1 MRVVQVTESLE
12 IGGAERVVVVLANAL
27 ARRHEV
33 SVVCAKRIGALAE
46 GLDARVTVDCLGK
59 GEGNDPRLIGHLYQ
73 YLRRNR
79 VDVVHTHDWGVFLD
93 TLIAAR
99 LARVRVCVHT
109 VHGEYMAYPPGAW
122 SALKK
127 ALRHWLE
134 RRVAPRGT
142 IACVSDALRTHVRA
156 EVGIAHE
163 AMVTI
168 PNGIAVGA
176 PPVRPLST
184 HGARPVRFI
193 TVGRLAA
200 VKNVG
205 MLLEAFAQVVAAH
218 PQVSL
223 RIVGDGPERA
233 RLEQQAAQLGV
244 AKQVDFA
251 GFRSDTDALL
261 GAADAFVLASISEGI
276 PMAVL
281 EAMRAALP
289 VVATRVGGIPNT
301 VADGATGILVESRD
315 VAGLAGALT
324 RIVTER
330 AAAEVMG
337 RAGFERVAA
346 LFSMD
351 AMVSGYERLYGA
363 GAGPA

>member
-33 SVVCAKRIGALAE
+33 SIVCTKRTGALAQ
-46 GLDARVTVDCLGK
+46 GLDPRVRVDCLGQ
-59 GEGNDPRLIGHLYQ
+59 GEGNDPRLIGRLYR
-73 YLRRNR
+73 YFRARRAE
-79 VDVVHTHDWGVFLD
+79 VVHTHDWGVFLD
-93 TLIAAR
+93 TMIAAK
-99 LARVRVCVHT
+99 LARVRTRVHT
-109 VHGEYMAYPPGAW
+109 VHGAYMAYPPGTW
-122 SALKK
+122 SARKK

-142 IACVSDALRTHVRA
+142 IACVSDALRAHVTE
-156 EVGIAHE
+156 EVGIAGD

-176 PPVRPLST
+176 PPPRAPDS
-184 HGARPVRFI
+184 AAVRFI
-193 TVGRLAA
+193 TVGRLAP
-200 VKNVG
+200 VKNVA
-205 MLLEAFAQVVAAH
+205 LLLDAFVQLVAAH
-218 PQVSL
+218 PDVSL
-223 RIVGDGPERA
+223 CIVGDGPERA
-233 RLEQQAAQLGV
+233 ALEQQAARLGITARV
-244 AKQVDFA
+244 EFA

-261 GAADAFVLASISEGI
+261 AAADAFVLASISEGI

-281 EAMRAALP
+281 EAMRAGLP
-289 VVATRVGGIPNT
+289 VVATRVGGIPAT
-301 VADGATGILVESRD
+301 VADGSTGILVESRD
-315 VAGLAGALT
+315 VAGLARALA

-330 AAAEVMG
+330 RAAQAMG

-363 GAGPA
+363 ETP